1 MKRNTALFGASA
13 AVGLTAAAGLIMT
26 SATSSAAAAKPTL
39 YGVAYS
45 TTTGSAGF
53 AFGNIVD
60 PDGVFVAKAEVVKGI
75 SVVGYEM
82 PLLKTG
88 PIGVATGCEN
98 GKPVVAV
105 KGGGASGTYTTKTT
119 VSAAKFTGNKYAAGS
134 VTFLASAG
142 DITVG
147 AYYDLTASGTG
158 KYVEIGGVS
167 GCATATTPPSSS
179 SSSSTTSPTTPPS
192 SSSSS
197 TTSPTTPP
205 SSSSS
210 STTSPTT
217 GPTNT
222 TTPTG
227 PVSPTSSPTSTA
239 TQPPTPTATTTTL
252 PVTG

>member
-53 AFGNIVD
+53 AFGNIVN
-60 PDGVFVAKAEVVKGI
+60 PDDVFIAKAEVVKGI

-119 VSAAKFTGNKYAAGS
+119 VSAAKFTGNQYAKGS

-147 AYYDLTASGTG
+147 AYYDLTLSGTG

-179 SSSSTTSPTTPPS
+179 SSSTTSPTTPPS

-197 TTSPTTPP
+197 TTS
-205 SSSSS
+205 S
-210 STTSPTT
+210 TT